1 MDKGKFID
9 QAQKYILKGQIDKA
23 IAEYQKAVEADPKD
37 LRIRLKLGELY
48 LKKGNKVSAVDEY
61 SKAAESFAADGFNLQ
76 AIAVH
81 KQLLKIDASI
91 DEIYVRLADL
101 YRKQG
106 LIADA
111 LAQYRIVINNY
122 EKQGKVGEAIDA
134 LKQMATMDPENFSI
148 RAKVADLYL
157 KSGNRK
163 DALEEYSRIA
173 SDLRNKGRVD
183 DVIILY
189 DKLLSADPSCT
200 DALRE
205 LGEIYLRSG
214 KRNEALS
221 KLQDAIKG
229 DPNDTKA
236 LSLLAET
243 YIALNEL
250 GSARLTYEHLLRVD
264 PSSVE
269 GGKGIIT
276 LFIKEGDWKA
286 AVEAAIPVVDK
297 AIEKNGYDAALSILL
312 EFYRNDI
319 KDQQILERMSDVY
332 RLKGERD
339 KEIEVRDEIAHLY
352 ETGGEVPKAEEIEV
366 EVEVEEV
373 EEAHI
378 EELPLEEHFVLRKEE
393 AKEAPSE
400 DISRYLTEAEVYV
413 KYGLPDKAIDILKSA
428 YESFPENV
436 EVRNRLASLGVSMPG
451 PVEEVLPELEEVPL
465 EVELPEEAEVPE
477 VEEIAEVEVAEEAEP
492 EEYPLSIV
500 RKDLDEA
507 VFYIQQG
514 LYDDARGVCNRLLE
528 LYPGDEETLLKLS
541 EIDEAVKTAASV
553 PVAPPPAEGG
563 ATESFFDLAAELDSE
578 EFETLTTP
586 PGMREGEKFGFEDLF
601 SEFKKGVEAQL
612 EKEDTETHYNLG
624 IAYKEM
630 GLLDDAVREF
640 KIAASDPK
648 KEFDSY
654 NLMGICYVEK
664 GIPQKAIDI
673 FKKGLELSGR
683 AEDEY
688 ASMNYELGEAYKQ
701 CGMIAEALSAYGE
714 TSRRSP
720 GFRDVESKIA
730 RLGGTKEVKKGR
742 VSFI

>member
-1 MDKGKFID
+1 MDKVKFID

-37 LRIRLKLGELY
+37 LRTRLKLGELY

-61 SKAAESFAADGFNLQ
+61 SKAAESYAADGFNLQ
-76 AIAVH
+76 AIAVY
-81 KQLLKIDASI
+81 KQLLKIDTSV
-91 DEIYVRLADL
+91 DDIYIRLADL

-122 EKQGKVGEAIDA
+122 EKEGKVKEAVDA
-134 LKQMATMDPENFSI
+134 LKQMASMDPENFSV
-148 RAKVADLYL
+148 RAKIADLHL
-157 KSGNRK
+157 KNGNRK
-163 DALEEYSRIA
+163 NALEEYSRIA
-173 SDLRNKGRVD
+173 SDLKNRGRID

-189 DKLLSADPSCT
+189 DKLLSADPSCS

-205 LGEIYLRSG
+205 LGEVYLRSG
-214 KRNEALS
+214 KKNEALS
-221 KLQDAIKG
+221 KLQAAIKG
-229 DPNDTKA
+229 DPNDAKA

-243 YIALNEL
+243 YIALNDV
-250 GSARLTYEHLLRVD
+250 GSARRTYEHLLRLD

-269 GGKGIIT
+269 GGKGIVS
-276 LFIKEGDWKA
+276 LFIKEGDHKA
-286 AVEAAIPVVDK
+286 ALEAAIPVVDK

-312 EFYRNDI
+312 EFYGNDV
-319 KDQQILERMSDVY
+319 KDQQILDKMADVY

-352 ETGGEVPKAEEIEV
+352 ETRGEAAKAEDIEGEVEIE
-366 EVEVEEV
+366 EVEEV
-373 EEAHI
+373 HI
-378 EELPLEEHFVLRKEE
+378 EELPLEEHFIMLKEE

-400 DISRYLTEAEVYV
+400 DISKYLTEAEVYV
-413 KYGLPDKAIDILKSA
+413 KYGLPDKAIDILKTA
-428 YESFPENV
+428 YDSFPDNV
-436 EVRNRLASLGVSMPG
+436 KVRNRLASLGVSMPG
-451 PVEEVLPELEEVPL
+451 HVEEVLPELEEVSL
-465 EVELPEEAEVPE
+465 DVELPEEVEVPE
-477 VEEIAEVEVAEEAEP
+477 IEEIAEVVVAEEAEP

-507 VFYIQQG
+507 DFYVQQG
-514 LYDDARGVCNRLLE
+514 LYDDARGVCNRILE
-528 LYPGDEETLLKLS
+528 LYPGDKETLLKLN
-541 EIDEAVKTAASV
+541 EIDEAIKAAASV
-553 PVAPPPAEGG
+553 PVPVSPAEGD
-563 ATESFFDLAAELDSE
+563 AAESFFDLAAELDGE

-601 SEFKKGVEAQL
+601 SEFKKGVETQL

-654 NLMGICYVEK
+654 NLMGICYIQK
-664 GIPQKAIDI
+664 GDPQKAIGI
-673 FKKGLELSGR
+673 FKKGLELPDR

-688 ASMNYELGEAYKQ
+688 ASMNYELGQSYER

-714 TSRRSP
+714 TRRRNP
-720 GFRDVESKIA
+720 GFRDVESRIA
-730 RLGGTKEVKKGR
+730 RLGGPREVKKGR

>member
-9 QAQKYILKGQIDKA
+9 QAQKYMLKGQIDKA

-37 LRIRLKLGELY
+37 LRTRLKLGELY
-48 LKKGNKVSAVDEY
+48 LKKENKVSAVDEY
-61 SKAAESFAADGFNLQ
+61 SKAAESFASDGFNLQ
-76 AIAVH
+76 AIAVY
-81 KQLLKIDASI
+81 KQLLRIDASI
-91 DEIYVRLADL
+91 SDIYIRLADL

-111 LAQYRIVINNY
+111 LAQYRIVINNH
-122 EKQGKVGEAIDA
+122 EKQGKLGEAIDA

-148 RAKVADLYL
+148 RAKIADLYL

-173 SDLRNKGRVD
+173 SDLKNKGRIN

-205 LGEIYLRSG
+205 LGEVYLRSG

-221 KLQDAIKG
+221 RLQDAIKG

-250 GSARLTYEHLLRVD
+250 GSSRLTYEHLLRVD

-269 GGKGIIT
+269 GGKGIVT

-297 AIEKNGYDAALSILL
+297 VIEKNGYDTALSILL

-319 KDQQILERMSDVY
+319 KDQQILEKMADVY

-352 ETGGEVPKAEEIEV
+352 ETRGEAAKAEEIEE

-400 DISRYLTEAEVYV
+400 DISKYLTEAEVYV

-428 YESFPENV
+428 YDSFPDNV
-436 EVRNRLASLGVSMPG
+436 EVRNRLASLGVSIPG
-451 PVEEVLPELEEVPL
+451 PVEEVLPELEEISL
-465 EVELPEEAEVPE
+465 EVELPDGIEVPE
-477 VEEIAEVEVAEEAEP
+477 IEEIAEVEVAEEAKP

-507 VFYIQQG
+507 DFYIQQG
-514 LYDDARGVCNRLLE
+514 LYDDARGVCNRILE
-528 LYPGDEETLLKLS
+528 LYPGDEETLLKLN
-541 EIDEAVKTAASV
+541 EIDEAVKAPASV
-553 PVAPPPAEGG
+553 PVSAPPAEEG
-563 ATESFFDLAAELDSE
+563 AAESFFDLAAELDSE

-601 SEFKKGVEAQL
+601 SEFKKGVETQL

-654 NLMGICYVEK
+654 NLIGICYVEK
-664 GIPQKAIDI
+664 GIPQKAVDI
-673 FKKGLELSGR
+673 FKKGLELTGR
-683 AEDEY
+683 AENEY
-688 ASMNYELGEAYKQ
+688 ASMNYELGEAYEQ

-714 TSRRSP
+714 SSRRSP

-730 RLGGTKEVKKGR
+730 RLGGTREVKKGR

>member
-1 MDKGKFID
+1 MDKVKFID

-37 LRIRLKLGELY
+37 LRTRLKLGELY

-61 SKAAESFAADGFNLQ
+61 SKAAESYAADGFNLQ
-76 AIAVH
+76 AIAVY
-81 KQLLKIDASI
+81 KQLLKIDTSV
-91 DEIYVRLADL
+91 DDIYIRLADL

-122 EKQGKVGEAIDA
+122 EKHGKVGEAIDA
-134 LKQMATMDPENFSI
+134 LKQMASMDPENFSV
-148 RAKVADLYL
+148 RAKIADLHL
-157 KSGNRK
+157 KNGNRK
-163 DALEEYSRIA
+163 NALEEYSRIA
-173 SDLRNKGRVD
+173 SDLKNRGRID

-189 DKLLSADPSCT
+189 DKLLSADPSCS

-205 LGEIYLRSG
+205 LGEVYLRSG
-214 KRNEALS
+214 KKNEALS
-221 KLQDAIKG
+221 KLQAAIKG
-229 DPNDTKA
+229 DPNDAKA

-243 YIALNEL
+243 YIALNDV
-250 GSARLTYEHLLRVD
+250 GSARRTYEHLLRLD

-269 GGKGIIT
+269 GGKGIVS
-276 LFIKEGDWKA
+276 LFIKEGDHKA
-286 AVEAAIPVVDK
+286 ALEAAIPVVDK

-312 EFYRNDI
+312 EFYGNDV
-319 KDQQILERMSDVY
+319 KDQQILDKMADVY

-352 ETGGEVPKAEEIEV
+352 ETRGEAAKAEDIEGEVEIE
-366 EVEVEEV
+366 EVEEV
-373 EEAHI
+373 HI
-378 EELPLEEHFVLRKEE
+378 EELPLEEHFIMLKEE

-400 DISRYLTEAEVYV
+400 DISKYLTEAEVYV
-413 KYGLPDKAIDILKSA
+413 KYGLPDKAIDILKTA
-428 YESFPENV
+428 YDSFPDNV
-436 EVRNRLASLGVSMPG
+436 KVRNRLASLGVSMPG
-451 PVEEVLPELEEVPL
+451 HVEEVLPELEEVSL
-465 EVELPEEAEVPE
+465 DVELPEEVEVPE
-477 VEEIAEVEVAEEAEP
+477 IEEIAEVVVAEEAEP

-507 VFYIQQG
+507 DFYVQQG
-514 LYDDARGVCNRLLE
+514 LYDDARGVCNRILE
-528 LYPGDEETLLKLS
+528 LYPGDKETLLKLN
-541 EIDEAVKTAASV
+541 EIDEAIKAAASV
-553 PVAPPPAEGG
+553 PVPVSPAEGD
-563 ATESFFDLAAELDSE
+563 AAESFFDLAAELDGE

-601 SEFKKGVEAQL
+601 SEFKKGVETQL

-654 NLMGICYVEK
+654 NLMGICYIQK
-664 GIPQKAIDI
+664 GDPQKAIGI
-673 FKKGLELSGR
+673 FKKGLELPDR

-688 ASMNYELGEAYKQ
+688 ASMNYELGQSYER

-714 TSRRSP
+714 TRRRNP
-720 GFRDVESKIA
+720 GFRDVESRIA
-730 RLGGTKEVKKGR
+730 RLGGPREVKKGR

>member
-23 IAEYQKAVEADPKD
+23 IAEYQKAVEADRKD
-37 LRIRLKLGELY
+37 LRTRLKLGELY

-76 AIAVH
+76 AIAVY

-91 DEIYVRLADL
+91 YDIYIRLADL

-134 LKQMATMDPENFSI
+134 LKQMASMDPENFSI
-148 RAKVADLYL
+148 RAKIADFYL

-173 SDLRNKGRVD
+173 SDLKNKGRIN

-200 DALRE
+200 DVLRE
-205 LGEIYLRSG
+205 LGEVYLRSG

-221 KLQDAIKG
+221 KLQAAIKG
-229 DPNDTKA
+229 DPNDIKA

-243 YIALNEL
+243 YIALNEV
-250 GSARLTYEHLLRVD
+250 GGARRTYEHLLRVD

-269 GGKGIIT
+269 GGKGIVS
-276 LFIKEGDWKA
+276 LFIKEGDQKA
-286 AVEAAIPVVDK
+286 ALEAAIPVVDK
-297 AIEKNGYDAALSILL
+297 AIEKNGYDSALSILL

-319 KDQQILERMSDVY
+319 KDQQILEKMADVY
-332 RLKGERD
+332 RLQGERD
-339 KEIEVRDEIAHLY
+339 KETEVRGEIAHLY
-352 ETGGEVPKAEEIEV
+352 ETRGEAAKAEEIEE

-373 EEAHI
+373 EEAQI
-378 EELPLEEHFVLRKEE
+378 EELPLEEHFILHKEE

-400 DISRYLTEAEVYV
+400 DISKYLTEAEVYV

-428 YESFPENV
+428 YESFPDNV
-436 EVRNRLASLGVSMPG
+436 EVRNKLASLGVSLTE

-465 EVELPEEAEVPE
+465 DVELPEEVEVPE
-477 VEEIAEVEVAEEAEP
+477 VEEVAEVEVAEEAEP
-492 EEYPLSIV
+492 EEHPLSIV

-507 VFYIQQG
+507 DFYIQQG
-514 LYDDARGVCNRLLE
+514 LYEDARGVCNRILE
-528 LYPGDEETLLKLS
+528 LYPGNEETLLKLS
-541 EIDEAVKTAASV
+541 EIDEAVKAAVSV
-553 PVAPPPAEGG
+553 PAPPAEGG
-563 ATESFFDLAAELDSE
+563 AAESFFDLAAELDSE

-601 SEFKKGVEAQL
+601 SEFKKGVESQL

-654 NLMGICYVEK
+654 NLMGICYIEK
-664 GIPQKAIDI
+664 KDPKKAIDI
-673 FKKGLELSGR
+673 FKKGLELPGR
-683 AEDEY
+683 TEDEY
-688 ASMNYELGEAYKQ
+688 ASMNYEVGQSYEQ

-714 TSRRSP
+714 TSKRSP

-730 RLGGTKEVKKGR
+730 RLGGAREVKKGR